1 MTTPSITAQIAE
13 LQRLAPAQLAKR
25 YSDLFGK
32 SPRCMNRIWLVR
44 QCAFRLQEQQ
54 LGGLSDRAQTRLT
67 ELMKQVDLPIIA
79 TPPSRPR
86 PKPVERAN
94 ANSPTIGVVYTREWR
109 GQQVRIE
116 VVENGFL
123 TNGVVHKSLTAAV
136 RAITNANWNPNIFLG
151 ITRRGAAS

>member
-1 MTTPSITAQIAE
+1 MTTRTITAQIAE
-13 LQRLAPAQLAKR
+13 LQTLAPAQLAAR
-25 YSDLFGK
+25 YEALHGRPPRIRNKAWLF
-32 SPRCMNRIWLVR
+32 R

-54 LGGLSDRAQTRLT
+54 LGGLSDRAKTRLG
-67 ELMKQVDLPIIA
+67 ELIAQIELPIGA
-79 TPPSRPR
+79 TPPPRPR
-86 PKPVERAN
+86 PKSTARATTN
-94 ANSPTIGVVYTREWR
+94 ASTIGTIYTREWR

-123 TNGVVHKSLTAAV
+123 TDGVVHKSLTAAV

>member
-1 MTTPSITAQIAE
+1 MIAMSWPLSPPTTSPAMRA
-13 LQRLAPAQLAKR
+13 APPTTM
-25 YSDLFGK
+25 S
-32 SPRCMNRIWLVR
+32 
-44 QCAFRLQEQQ
+44 
-54 LGGLSDRAQTRLT
+54 
-67 ELMKQVDLPIIA
+67 A
-79 TPPSRPR
+79 TPM
-86 PKPVERAN
+86 
-94 ANSPTIGVVYTREWR
+94 IGTVFTREWR

>member
-1 MTTPSITAQIAE
+1 MNSITQQIAE
-13 LQRLAPAQLAKR
+13 LQRLAPTELAVR
-25 YSDLFGK
+25 YHALFGK
-32 SPRCMNRIWLVR
+32 PPRNMNRAWLVR
-44 QCAFRLQEQQ
+44 QVAWKLQERE
-54 LGGLSDRAQTRLT
+54 LGGLNDRAKTRLA
-67 ELMKQVDLPIIA
+67 ELMAQVDLPLVG
-79 TPPSRPR
+79 TPPSRSQPKVAPR
-86 PKPVERAN
+86 IDTTTPM
-94 ANSPTIGVVYTREWR
+94 IGTVFTREWR